1 MTDEAYRFRIHGQ
14 GYQTMLA
21 PANPAALEY
30 CRTAGENVHVYAVF
44 QETDPAK
51 MEAHNFLFALLRAMH
66 SNWPGDPM
74 SFDWWRQQIK
84 QVVPG
89 AYEVREGRR
98 GPVAMPESWSPYDL
112 SKRRQMEIIERVKEI
127 CRQHL
132 GWSDDNIEEAVRNE

>member
-44 QETDPAK
+44 QETAPAK

-66 SNWPGDPM
+66 HNWPENTT
-74 SFDWWRQQIK
+74 SFHWWYHGLKRFL
-84 QVVPG
+84 VP
-89 AYEVREGRR
+89 
-98 GPVAMPESWSPYDL
+98 D
-112 SKRRQMEIIERVKEI
+112 
-127 CRQHL
+127 
-132 GWSDDNIEEAVRNE
+132 RNRS